1 MPIKFFRKYVNARD
15 VRSTRMVAMFGGWL
29 QHPGLWCFNRHTVPA
44 AFAIGL
50 FAGLIPGPVQMLAAL
65 LLAVPFKKN
74 LPVAL
79 ITTLYSNPLTIVPLY
94 LVAYQ
99 YGALFV
105 SGEQRAG
112 MPPLY
117 EMRWSDPAG
126 SMMALLDWSLALGKP
141 LAIGIVLLALTLALA
156 GYVAARVGWRIYIV
170 HHWNQRK
177 KRRLAGPP
185 KR

>member
-1 MPIKFFRKYVNARD
+1 
-15 VRSTRMVAMFGGWL
+15 
-29 QHPGLWCFNRHTVPA
+29 
-44 AFAIGL
+44 
-50 FAGLIPGPVQMLAAL
+50 
-65 LLAVPFKKN
+65 
-74 LPVAL
+74 
-79 ITTLYSNPLTIVPLY
+79 
-94 LVAYQ
+94 
-99 YGALFV
+99 
-105 SGEQRAG
+105 